1 MFDLITAFSTNLFRT
16 FIIKKFMSVFFPA
29 LVENKKRENF
39 FYFLFYFVTVGIY
52 LAFHFPPAN
61 IAVNL
66 LMLYVITQL
75 YEGEQKKKI
84 LVTILIYGI
93 NMICD
98 ILSVYSFSNYVI
110 GEKHSAIVAYVTVL
124 LISICEFII
133 ERFFVKNREKEST
146 PPYWNVLILIP
157 TISIVILFILLMNN
171 LNNQIIL
178 VSVSAGILFINMLI
192 FYLYNALMDIYIKLK
207 ENVTF
212 ERKLESYANQ
222 LDVLMQSEE
231 KISALRHDMKH
242 HLNELLIMAKR
253 NEDHNHEIID
263 YIQNMQ
269 MFMENKSEYSD
280 SGNKEV
286 DSILNYML
294 NKAQKVLEEVEYK
307 INIPKEM
314 EVRLFDL
321 NVILGNLLE
330 NAIQAAS
337 HSKEKKLFLLM
348 KFEKGM
354 LFINVRNTYEGGLI
368 KKGKDYLTTKKKVG
382 QHGIGLK
389 NVERVINSYHGNI
402 EISDTDNIFDVKIML
417 YTLCMK

>member
-1 MFDLITAFSTNLFRT
+1 
-16 FIIKKFMSVFFPA
+16 MSLFFPA
-29 LVENKKRENF
+29 LAENKKRENF
-39 FYFLFYFVTVGIY
+39 FYFLFYVVTVGIY
-52 LAFHFPPAN
+52 LAFHFPLAN
-61 IAVNL
+61 IAVNI

-84 LVTILIYGI
+84 LVAILIYGI

-98 ILSVYSFSNYVI
+98 VLSVYSFSNYVV
-110 GEKHSAIVAYVTVL
+110 GENTVTIVAYVTVL

-133 ERFFVKNREKEST
+133 ERFVVKNREKEFT

-157 TISIVILFILLMNN
+157 VISIVILFILLMNN

-178 VSVSAGILFINMLI
+178 VSVSAGILLINMLI
-192 FYLYNALMDIYIKLK
+192 FYLYNALMDICIKLE
-207 ENVTF
+207 ENVLF

-242 HLNELLIMAKR
+242 HLNELLIMTKR
-253 NEDHNHEIID
+253 NEDNNHEITD

-269 MFMENKSEYSD
+269 MFMENKSEYSN

-294 NKAQKVLEEVEYK
+294 NKAQEVLEEVEYK

-321 NVILGNLLE
+321 NVILGTV
-330 NAIQAAS
+330 
-337 HSKEKKLFLLM
+337 EK
-348 KFEKGM
+348 
-354 LFINVRNTYEGGLI
+354 
-368 KKGKDYLTTKKKVG
+368 
-382 QHGIGLK
+382 
-389 NVERVINSYHGNI
+389 
-402 EISDTDNIFDVKIML
+402 
-417 YTLCMK
+417 